1 MKKLIQLISL
11 SVLLS
16 FGGIV
21 NTAIAADGYNVI
33 NPAQLT
39 QTGDKIEV
47 LEIFWYGCSHCYN
60 FEPHIKEWL
69 QNKPDGVEFRRMPGI
84 FRKNWVPHAKAY
96 YTAEKLGVLDK
107 IHGPLFDA
115 IHKEKKKIYDDDAIK
130 KFFIKQGINK
140 KDFTK
145 VYESEEINIK
155 AKQAFLAGQQY
166 KTRTANGKVVPALQG
181 VPSIIVNGKYIVSG
195 STAGSFENVLKITN
209 SLVDK
214 EKASTVA
221 SE

>member
-1 MKKLIQLISL
+1 MKKLIRLISL

-21 NTAIAADGYNVI
+21 NTATAADGYNVI
-33 NPAQLT
+33 SPAQLT

-47 LEIFWYGCSHCYN
+47 LEVFWYACPHCYD

-84 FRKNWVPHAKAY
+84 FRKNWIPHAKAF

-115 IHKEKKKIYDDDAIK
+115 IHKQRKKIHDDDDIE
-130 KFFIKQGINK
+130 KFFVQHGV
-140 KDFTK
+140 DRDEFVK
-145 VYESEEINIK
+145 VYESDEIDTK
-155 AKQAFLAGQQY
+155 VKQAFVMGQRY
-166 KTRTANGKVVPALQG
+166 KITGVPA
-181 VPSIIVNGKYIVSG
+181 IIVNGKYMVSG

-209 SLVDK
+209 TLVDK
-214 EKASTVA
+214 EKASTVT